1 MSAVG
6 TTRQAPMGP
15 QAGPLRWPA
24 EWEPHAA
31 TWLAWPKNAE
41 TWPNRLDAVV
51 HAYAQMVEALVD
63 GEHVRILVDDEA
75 AEETSRR
82 ALAHHGVYQ
91 DSKIDYHRI
100 LTDDAWIRDYAPI
113 VVYRDSPGAED
124 RVWLDFGFNAWG
136 GKYPPWSADAEAGD
150 QIVRTQEGVRFGV
163 DEILEGGSV
172 DGNGAGILMT
182 TESCLLHPN
191 RTSEGRP
198 RDRRTVAR
206 WLSESLG
213 AKKLIW
219 LSDGIAGDD
228 TDGHVDDL
236 ARFVGP
242 NTILAVAEDDV
253 SDVNHQALATN
264 WRRLQAARNLAD
276 AAFDLIALPMPPPV
290 ISDGRRLP
298 ASYANFYI
306 GNRVVLMPKFEAA
319 TDRRAAAILQ
329 ECFPGREIV
338 QIPCRDLVVGLGTTH
353 CLTQQEPAKI
363 PAGSVLSEQE
373 TNERRGTH

>member
-1 MSAVG
+1 MIAVDATG
-6 TTRQAPMGP
+6 EAPIDRQAGS
-15 QAGPLRWPA
+15 LRWPA

-31 TWLAWPKNAE
+31 TWLTWPKNAE

-51 HAYAQMVEALVD
+51 CTYAQMVEALAE
-63 GEHVRILVDDEA
+63 GERVRILVDDEA
-75 AEETSRR
+75 AEEAARR
-82 ALAHHGVYQ
+82 ALTRHGVHQ

-113 VVYRDSPGAED
+113 IVYRGSPGPEK
-124 RVWLDFGFNAWG
+124 RLWMDFGFNAWG
-136 GKYPPWSADAEAGD
+136 GKYPPWSADAEVGD

-163 DEILEGGSV
+163 NEVLEGGSI

-191 RTSEGRP
+191 RTSEDRP
-198 RDRRTVAR
+198 RDRRTVER

-213 AKKLIW
+213 AQKLIW
-219 LSDGIAGDD
+219 LRDGIVGDD

-242 NTILAVAEDDV
+242 NTIVAVTEDDA
-253 SDVNHQALATN
+253 SDVNHQALAVN

-276 AAFDLIALPMPPPV
+276 SAFDLIALPMPPPV
-290 ISDGRRLP
+290 MDRGRRLP

-306 GNRVVLMPKFEAA
+306 ANRVVLMPAFEAA
-319 TDRRAAAILQ
+319 TDRRAAAILR

-338 QIPCRDLVVGLGTTH
+338 RIPGRDLVVGLGTTH
-353 CLTQQEPAKI
+353 CLTQQEPAKF
-363 PAGSVLSEQE
+363 PAGSASS
-373 TNERRGTH
+373 G